1 MAEMEMMHTYP
12 ASNAKGNLGVVLGS
26 IGTGLGLLGNGVNLM
41 GGMRNATAQCDQY
54 VTRHELD
61 MAQTIAAKDAEL
73 SLLRSEQVTETKIA
87 DAYERIMTRV
97 NADQRAQAEVN
108 AAQAV
113 YNGTNGATLAC
124 MKSAIEQL
132 QGLTKTVIDN
142 GSICPGWGP
151 VTVTP
156 A

>member
-1 MAEMEMMHTYP
+1 MAEMEMHTYP
-12 ASNAKGNLGVVLGS
+12 ASNGKGNLGVTLGA
-26 IGTGLGLLGNGVNLM
+26 IGTGLGIMGSGLNLL

-54 VTRHELD
+54 VTRHELE
-61 MAQTIAAKDAEL
+61 MAQAIAAKDAEL
-73 SLLRSEQVTETKIA
+73 SLIRSEQLTETKIA
-87 DAYERIMTRV
+87 DVYERVMTRV

-113 YNGTNGATLAC
+113 YNGTNSATLAC

-132 QGLTKTVIDN
+132 QGLTKTVIPN
-142 GSICPGWGP
+142 SSVCPGWGA